1 MIRRLAFERKSSEVN
16 AVDKSRVGECER
28 RDGLLARGI
37 SVRFGSVAA
46 LNEVEVSLTP
56 GAVHGL
62 IGPNG
67 AGKST
72 LVGVLTGLVRPL
84 SGSLY
89 LDGDEIRLQ
98 SPLDA
103 RLRGIVAVP
112 QELTIFHHMSVA
124 AVITL
129 GAEPSVR
136 GIIRGQR
143 TAAAARSALNRV
155 GLAISPAVKMGAL
168 TPSDQKAVMVAQALH
183 RKSRVLLLDEP
194 TAGMDGVHSEKVLE
208 VVERLRQEGRVA
220 ILYISH
226 RFDEIERLCDTV
238 SVLRD
243 GSCVGMLSEGTV
255 TRSLLLAQMVDPG
268 IARPSVSPRTE
279 GTNGPVGGG
288 ASGGVLLSVE
298 DLWGRLLRGVNFE
311 AKAGEV
317 LGLAGLAGSGVED
330 VFAALSGIWRVP
342 RGRIVGA
349 AGDVTS
355 AKTAVRSG
363 IGFLPAARARAV
375 LPRDDVA
382 RNLVLGYRGPG
393 LRTFI
398 RRSDE
403 KRLAEPIASRL
414 TVPGVDRMMRELSGG
429 NQQKV
434 LIGRVLLAGKNILV
448 AEDPTVGVDVVAR
461 KVLHTLLRQ
470 AAADG
475 CGCIIG
481 STEPEEFAEIC
492 DRVLV
497 FRRGVVVAELQSP
510 DLSTRGVLAAMT
522 ASDETSS

>member
-1 MIRRLAFERKSSEVN
+1 MMRRSDLKKRPSEVS
-16 AVDKSRVGECER
+16 AAEEARVGEGGKREGLVA
-28 RDGLLARGI
+28 RDV
-37 SVRFGSVAA
+37 SVRFGNVAA
-46 LNEVEVSLTP
+46 LREVGIGLAP

-89 LDGDEIRLQ
+89 LDGNEIRLR
-98 SPLDA
+98 SPADA

-112 QELTIFHHMSVA
+112 QELAIFRDMSVG

-129 GAEPSVR
+129 GAETTLH
-136 GIIRGQR
+136 GIIQGRL
-143 TAAAARSALNRV
+143 TEAAATAALNRV
-155 GLAISPAVKMGAL
+155 GLAVSPAVKMGVLA
-168 TPSDQKAVMVAQALH
+168 PSDQKAVMVAQALH
-183 RKSRVLLLDEP
+183 RRSSVLLLDEP
-194 TAGMDGVHSEKVLE
+194 TAGMDRVHSDKVLE
-208 VVERLRQEGRVA
+208 VVERLREEGRVA

-226 RFDEIERLCDTV
+226 RFDEIERLCETV
-238 SVLRD
+238 TVMRD
-243 GSCVGMLSEGTV
+243 GSCVGMLGEGAV
-255 TRSLLLAQMVDPG
+255 TRGSLLSQMVDSES
-268 IARPSVSPRTE
+268 AQPSVSQRTE
-279 GTNGPVGGG
+279 GAHGPLRGR
-288 ASGGVLLSVE
+288 APGGVLLSVE
-298 DLWGRLLRGVNFE
+298 DLWGRRLRGVNFE

-330 VFAALSGIWRVP
+330 VFAALSGIWRAP

-349 AGDVTS
+349 TGDVTS
-355 AKTAVRSG
+355 AKTAARSG

-382 RNLVLGYRGPG
+382 RNFLLGYRGPG
-393 LRTFI
+393 FRTFI
-398 RRSDE
+398 RRSAE

-414 TVPGVDRMMRELSGG
+414 AVPGVDRMMRELSGG

-434 LIGRVLLAGKNILV
+434 LIGRVLLAGKRILV

-475 CGCIIG
+475 YGCIIG
-481 STEPEEFAEIC
+481 STEPEELAEIC

-497 FRRGVVVAELQSP
+497 FRHGVAVAELKSP
-510 DLSTRGVLAAMT
+510 GLSTRGVLAAMT
-522 ASDETSS
+522 ASDETSN